1 MQVFE
6 LLHDG
11 QGGLVGACQ
20 PLDGVCQPV
29 NLRLLADSGTE
40 GSGKAADD
48 SCRGDGIGGD

>member
-1 MQVFE
+1 MQILE

-40 GSGKAADD
+40 GSGKAADNA
-48 SCRGDGIGGD
+48 CRGDGVG